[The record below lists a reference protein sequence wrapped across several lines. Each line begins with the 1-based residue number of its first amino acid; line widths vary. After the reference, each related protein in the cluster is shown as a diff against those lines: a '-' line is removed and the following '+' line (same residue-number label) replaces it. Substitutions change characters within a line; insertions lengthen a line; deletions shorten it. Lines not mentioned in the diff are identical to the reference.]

1 MKIRFV
7 SCAKEFSTS
16 RGPVEALRRIDLE
29 VQDGEFFIFLGP
41 SGCGKSTLLN
51 LTAGLEKLTLGEI
64 HFNDQIVDSPNKGIF
79 VPSRERNVAMVFQS
93 YALYPHLD
101 VAANIAFPLQVAKED
116 KKKISKAVE
125 EVAGLLQI
133 GRLLD
138 RKPGE
143 LSGGQ
148 RQRVAI
154 ARALVRRPRAFL
166 LDEPLSNLDVQLRT
180 DTRAEL
186 KQLQRKF
193 GITTLYVTH
202 DQTEAMTL
210 GDRIA
215 LLKNGSLLQ
224 VGTPREMYEKPETPF
239 AATFIG
245 SPPMNLFPADVVEE
259 EGEISALFGGVRLR
273 VPEGKKRA
281 FREPRVLLGIRPEHV
296 SLRPEAAGSGPLP
309 GLVQTVE
316 PLGREN
322 LYHVSTE
329 CGDLLVLGSEQR
341 VDVGQ
346 RVHLSLD
353 ANRLH
358 FFEAE
363 YDDGEFRSPED
374 KSIDHRVSSHNTL
387 NVKKSRNEG
396 SRTPKAG

>member
-7 SCAKEFSTS
+7 SCAKQFSTS
-16 RGPVEALRRIDLE
+16 RGPVDALRGIDLE
-29 VQDGEFFIFLGP
+29 VQEGEFFIFLGP

-51 LTAGLEKLTLGEI
+51 LTAGLEKLSLGEI
-64 HFNDQIVDSPNKGIF
+64 HFNERIVDSPDKRIF
-79 VPSRERNVAMVFQS
+79 VPSRGRNVAMVFQS

-101 VAANIAFPLQVAKED
+101 VAGNIAFPLQVAKED
-116 KKKISKAVE
+116 KKKIRKAVKE
-125 EVAGLLQI
+125 AADLLQI
-133 GRLLD
+133 GNLLD

-215 LLKNGSLLQ
+215 LLRDGSLLQ
-224 VGTPREMYEKPETPF
+224 VGTPQEMYEKPETPF

-245 SPPMNLFPADVVEE
+245 SPPMNLFPAEVTEQQGEVSVV
-259 EGEISALFGGVRLR
+259 FGGARLR
-273 VPEGKKRA
+273 VPEKKK
-281 FREPRVLLGIRPEHV
+281 ELLTKPRVLLGIRPEHI
-296 SLRPEAAGSGPLP
+296 SLRLEAAGQGPLP
-309 GLVQTVE
+309 GLLEAVE

-329 CGDLLVLGSEQR
+329 CGHLLVLGSEERFEVSQN
-341 VDVGQ
+341 VY
-346 RVHLSLD
+346 LSLD
-353 ANRLH
+353 AKRLH
-358 FFEAE
+358 FFDLDH
-363 YDDGEFRSPED
+363 YDR
-374 KSIDHRVSSHNTL
+374 
-387 NVKKSRNEG
+387 RN
-396 SRTPKAG
+396 SAT

>member
-7 SCAKEFSTS
+7 SCAKQFSTS
-16 RGPVEALRRIDLE
+16 RGAVDALRGVDLE
-29 VQDGEFFIFLGP
+29 VQEGEFFIFLGP

-51 LTAGLEKLTLGEI
+51 LTAGLEKLSLGEI
-64 HFNDQIVDSPNKGIF
+64 HFNEQVVDSPDKGIF
-79 VPSRERNVAMVFQS
+79 VPPRERNVAMVFQS

-101 VAANIAFPLQVAKED
+101 VARNIAFPLQVARED
-116 KKKISKAVE
+116 KEKIRKAVKE
-125 EVAGLLQI
+125 AADLLQI
-133 GRLLD
+133 RNLLD

-215 LLKNGSLLQ
+215 LLKDGSLLQ
-224 VGTPREMYEKPETPF
+224 VGTPREMYEKPMTPF
-239 AATFIG
+239 AATFVG
-245 SPPMNLFPADVVEE
+245 SPPMNLFPAEVTEQQAGTFVVFS
-259 EGEISALFGGVRLR
+259 GARLR
-273 VPEGKKRA
+273 VPEGKKEFLRK
-281 FREPRVLLGIRPEHV
+281 PRVLLGIRPEHI
-296 SLRPEAAGSGPLP
+296 SLKPEAAGQGPLP
-309 GLVQTVE
+309 GVIEAVE

-329 CGDLLVLGSEQR
+329 CGDLRVLSSEEGFEVSQK
-341 VDVGQ
+341 VY
-346 RVHLSLD
+346 LSLD
-353 ANRLH
+353 AKQLH
-358 FFEAE
+358 FFDYE
-363 YDDGEFRSPED
+363 R
-374 KSIDHRVSSHNTL
+374 L
-387 NVKKSRNEG
+387 
-396 SRTPKAG
+396 

>member
-1 MKIRFV
+1 MKVRFV
-7 SCAKEFSTS
+7 SCAKQFSTS
-16 RGPVEALRRIDLE
+16 RGAVHALREVDLE
-29 VQDGEFFIFLGP
+29 VREGEFFIFLGP

-51 LTAGLEKLTLGEI
+51 LTAGLEKLSLGEI
-64 HFNDQIVDSPNKGIF
+64 HFNEQIVDSPDKGIF
-79 VPSRERNVAMVFQS
+79 VPSRQRNVAMVFQS

-101 VAANIAFPLQVAKED
+101 VAGNIAFPLQVAGED
-116 KKKISKAVE
+116 KEKIREAVK
-125 EVAGLLQI
+125 EVADLLRI
-133 GRLLD
+133 GNLLD

-215 LLKNGSLLQ
+215 LLKDGSLLQ
-224 VGTPREMYEKPETPF
+224 VGTPREMYEKPQTPF

-245 SPPMNLFPADVVEE
+245 SPPMNLFPAEVTEE
-259 EGEISALFGGVRLR
+259 QAETFVAFGGARLR
-273 VPEGKKRA
+273 VPEEKEVRLGKSG
-281 FREPRVLLGIRPEHV
+281 VLLGIRPEHI
-296 SLRPEAAGSGPLP
+296 SLRPEAAGPDSLP
-309 GLVQTVE
+309 GLVKAVE

-329 CGDLLVLGSEQR
+329 CGDLLVLGSEER
-341 VDVGQ
+341 FEVN
-346 RVHLSLD
+346 RKIYLFLD
-353 ANRLH
+353 AKQLH
-358 FFEAE
+358 FF
-363 YDDGEFRSPED
+363 D
-374 KSIDHRVSSHNTL
+374 K
-387 NVKKSRNEG
+387 G
-396 SRTPKAG
+396 F

>member
-1 MKIRFV
+1 MKVRFV
-7 SCAKEFSTS
+7 SCAKQFSTS
-16 RGPVEALRRIDLE
+16 RGAVHALRGVNLE
-29 VQDGEFFIFLGP
+29 VREGEFFIFLGP

-51 LTAGLEKLTLGEI
+51 LTAGLEKLSLGEI
-64 HFNDQIVDSPNKGIF
+64 HFNEQIVDSPDKGIF
-79 VPSRERNVAMVFQS
+79 VSSRERNVAMVFQS

-101 VAANIAFPLQVAKED
+101 VAGNIAFPLQVAGED
-116 KKKISKAVE
+116 KKKIREAVK
-125 EVAGLLQI
+125 EVADLLRI
-133 GRLLD
+133 ASLLD

-215 LLKNGSLLQ
+215 LLKDGSLVQ
-224 VGTPREMYEKPETPF
+224 VGTPQEMYEKPLTPF

-245 SPPMNLFPADVVEE
+245 SPPMNLFPAGVTEVQAETFVV
-259 EGEISALFGGVRLR
+259 FGGTRLK
-273 VPEGKKRA
+273 VPEKKKERLGK
-281 FREPRVLLGIRPEHV
+281 PGVLVGIRPEHI
-296 SLRPEAAGSGPLP
+296 SLRPEAAGQDSLP
-309 GLVQTVE
+309 GLVKAAE

-329 CGDLLVLGSEQR
+329 CGDLLVLGSEERFEVNQK
-341 VDVGQ
+341 VY
-346 RVHLSLD
+346 LLLD
-353 ANRLH
+353 AKQLH
-358 FFEAE
+358 FF
-363 YDDGEFRSPED
+363 D
-374 KSIDHRVSSHNTL
+374 KDV
-387 NVKKSRNEG
+387 
-396 SRTPKAG
+396 

>member
-7 SCAKEFSTS
+7 SCAKEFSTT
-16 RGPVEALRRIDLE
+16 RGPVEALRGVDLE
-29 VQDGEFFIFLGP
+29 VQEGEFFIFLGP

-51 LTAGLEKLTLGEI
+51 LTAGLEKLSLGEI
-64 HFNDQIVDSPNKGIF
+64 HFDEQIVDSPGKRIF
-79 VPSRERNVAMVFQS
+79 VPCKERNVAMVFQS

-101 VAANIAFPLQVAKED
+101 VAGNIAFPLQVAKED
-116 KKKISKAVE
+116 KKKIRKAVR
-125 EVAGLLQI
+125 EVADLLQI
-133 GRLLD
+133 GNLLD
-138 RKPGE
+138 RKPAE

-180 DTRAEL
+180 ETRAEL

-215 LLKNGSLLQ
+215 LLRDGSLLQ
-224 VGTPREMYEKPETPF
+224 VGTPQEMYEKPETPF

-245 SPPMNLFPADVVEE
+245 SPPMNLFRAEVTEQQGGISVV
-259 EGEISALFGGVRLR
+259 FGGVRLR
-273 VPEGKKRA
+273 VPEEKKELLRK
-281 FREPRVLLGIRPEHV
+281 PRVLLGIRPEHI
-296 SLRPEAAGSGPLP
+296 SLKPEAAGQGPLP
-309 GLVQTVE
+309 GLVQAVE

-322 LYHVSTE
+322 LYHVGTE
-329 CGDLLVLGSEQR
+329 CGDLLVLGSGER
-341 VDVGQ
+341 FDVGQ
-346 RVHLSLD
+346 KVFLSLD
-353 ANRLH
+353 AKRLH
-358 FFEAE
+358 FFEPDS
-363 YDDGEFRSPED
+363 DDG
-374 KSIDHRVSSHNTL
+374 
-387 NVKKSRNEG
+387 RN
-396 SRTPKAG
+396 SVT

>member
-7 SCAKEFSTS
+7 SCAKQFSTA
-16 RGPVEALRRIDLE
+16 RGPVDALRGVDLE
-29 VQDGEFFIFLGP
+29 VQEGEFFIFLGP

-51 LTAGLEKLTLGEI
+51 LTAGLEKLNFGEI
-64 HFNDQIVDSPNKGIF
+64 HFNEQIVDSPEKRIF
-79 VPSRERNVAMVFQS
+79 VPTKERNVAMVFQS

-101 VAANIAFPLQVAKED
+101 VARNIAFPLQVAKED
-116 KKKISKAVE
+116 REEIRKAVK
-125 EVAGLLQI
+125 EVSDLLQI
-133 GRLLD
+133 GTLLD

-215 LLKNGSLLQ
+215 LLKDGSLLQ

-245 SPPMNLFPADVVEE
+245 SPHMNLFPAEVTEEVGGISVV
-259 EGEISALFGGVRLR
+259 FGRARLR
-273 VPEGKKRA
+273 VPEEKKEFLRK
-281 FREPRVLLGIRPEHV
+281 PRVLLGIRPEHI
-296 SLRPEAAGSGPLP
+296 SLKPEAAGQGPLP
-309 GLVQTVE
+309 GLIEAVE

-329 CGDLLVLGSEQR
+329 CGDLLVLGSEER
-341 VDVGQ
+341 FDVNQ
-346 RVHLSLD
+346 KVYLSLD
-353 ANRLH
+353 AQRLH
-358 FFEAE
+358 FFELDSDRA
-363 YDDGEFRSPED
+363 
-374 KSIDHRVSSHNTL
+374 KN
-387 NVKKSRNEG
+387 
-396 SRTPKAG
+396 AGA